1 LQIVY
6 GLNPVLE
13 LLRAGRREVKEVI
26 YSREKLPDEI
36 EKICHERGIPLIK
49 GDVERYARGA
59 VHQGIVAKAG
69 PYPYLSE
76 KEMCGSFFIILDGI
90 EDPRNLGAVIR
101 SAYAFGVEGIFL
113 PQKGSTKVTSV
124 VLKTSAGTAEWMKIS
139 LVKKTYSIIKKMKE
153 KGFAI
158 ISLDERGEKSL
169 EEIPHAEKVILVIGS
184 EGKGIKKSVLALSD
198 FVVRINTKVS
208 LNLSVACGIALFSI
222 KNKLSKRNFEK

>member
-13 LLRAGRREVKEVI
+13 LLRAGRRKVKEII
-26 YSREKLPDEI
+26 YSREELPGEIKIICDE
-36 EKICHERGIPLIK
+36 RSIPLIK
-49 GDVERYARGA
+49 GDVEKYARGA
-59 VHQGIVAKAG
+59 VHQGIVAKAD

-76 KEMCGSFFIILDGI
+76 KEMEGNFFVLLDGI

-113 PQKGSTKVTSV
+113 PQKGSAKVTPV
-124 VLKTSAGTAEWMKIS
+124 VLKTSAGTAEWMKIA
-139 LVKKTYSIIKKMKE
+139 LVKKTFSIIKKMKE
-153 KGFAI
+153 KGFII

-169 EEIPHAEKVILVIGS
+169 EEIPPAEKIMLVIGS
-184 EGKGIKKSVLALSD
+184 EGKGIKKSVLAISD
-198 FVVRINTKVS
+198 LVVRIHTKVS

-222 KNKLSKRNFEK
+222 KNKLPEKIFEK